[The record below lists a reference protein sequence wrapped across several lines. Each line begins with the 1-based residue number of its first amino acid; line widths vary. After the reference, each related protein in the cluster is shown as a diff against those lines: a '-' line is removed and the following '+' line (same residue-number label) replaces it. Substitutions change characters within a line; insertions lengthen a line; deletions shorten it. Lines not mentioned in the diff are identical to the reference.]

1 MGKAWLLGVSQGHG
15 GAGVLELAGQ
25 HSPVELVKLH
35 QVDQVGE
42 FCGAVVQAKEHLT
55 VILALLKTKQKNK
68 HTDDCE
74 RTALDS
80 Q

>member
-1 MGKAWLLGVSQGHG
+1 MLGVSQGHG

-42 FCGAVVQAKEHLT
+42 FCGAVVQTEEHLT
-55 VILALLKTKQKNK
+55 VILALWKNNDKRTEKQ
-68 HTDDCE
+68 TDDCE
-74 RTALDS
+74 
-80 Q
+80 